1 MVVSF
6 ITQGGTHGGTHGGIC
21 SDTADFTLLDLSCT
35 RNTSVS
41 SQSRFFQVK
50 NGCANLKVIDGLLN
64 VDPAIPQPTWFQTP
78 SVVEIQAGQS
88 KTICW

>member
-1 MVVSF
+1 M
-6 ITQGGTHGGTHGGIC
+6 
-21 SDTADFTLLDLSCT
+21 
-35 RNTSVS
+35 S

-64 VDPAIPQPTWFQTP
+64 VDPVIPQPTWYQTP

>member
-1 MVVSF
+1 M
-6 ITQGGTHGGTHGGIC
+6 
-21 SDTADFTLLDLSCT
+21 
-35 RNTSVS
+35 S
-41 SQSRFFQVK
+41 SQSRFFQAK

-88 KTICW
+88 KQFVGDTNNTNDICMVCVVGKVSNIGYRNLG

>member
-21 SDTADFTLLDLSCT
+21 SDTTDFTLLDLSCT

-41 SQSRFFQVK
+41 SQSRFFQVR

-64 VDPAIPQPTWFQTP
+64 DPDLLILRYRNLLG
-78 SVVEIQAGQS
+78 SRLHRL
-88 KTICW
+88 

>member
-1 MVVSF
+1 M
-6 ITQGGTHGGTHGGIC
+6 
-21 SDTADFTLLDLSCT
+21 
-35 RNTSVS
+35 S
-41 SQSRFFQVK
+41 SQSRFFQAK

-78 SVVEIQAGQS
+78 SVVEIQGGQS

>member
-6 ITQGGTHGGTHGGIC
+6 ITHGGIC
-21 SDTADFTLLDLSCT
+21 SDTTDFTLLDLSCT

-41 SQSRFFQVK
+41 SQSRFFQVR

>member
-6 ITQGGTHGGTHGGIC
+6 ITQGGTHGGIC
-21 SDTADFTLLDLSCT
+21 SDTTDFTLLDLSCT

-64 VDPAIPQPTWFQTP
+64 VDPAIPQPSWFQTP